1 MFEEDNEGLNIV
13 PFISDVVELNQEQVS
28 KPEDKTDERVVS
40 TKVTLPQFCVQDTAQ
55 NPGVLL

>member
-1 MFEEDNEGLNIV
+1 MFEEDNEGINIV

-40 TKVTLPQFCVQDTAQ
+40 T
-55 NPGVLL
+55 